1 MLFVCILIEIFQRAT
16 DGIIFLNNIS
26 VLLIISALI
35 QLTENSSDIVLIR
48 FNLFRL
54 FRNVGS
60 ARFFDLFL
68 KRSDSVRVLCNLIRY
83 VIEPPSRCGDLILQL
98 IHGIFT
104 SRCFCIDFSGI
115 FIDTSTQISST
126 IGQRSIDTGFLF
138 QCIDLPVV
146 FICLLF
152 QCTNLLIMLLVC
164 ICASCCFCF
173 NLSFVIGNTRSIKSF
188 DFCLKGT
195 DPFFCLLY
203 TRSIRIYLTFQT
215 FHSLCLHA
223 NHTPC
228 DRCSSQNCRN

>member
-83 VIEPPSRCGDLILQL
+83 VIEPPSRYGDLILQL
-98 IHGIFT
+98 IHRIFT
-104 SRCFCIDFSGI
+104 
-115 FIDTSTQISST
+115 
-126 IGQRSIDTGFLF
+126 L
-138 QCIDLPVV
+138 
-146 FICLLF
+146 
-152 QCTNLLIMLLVC
+152 
-164 ICASCCFCF
+164 
-173 NLSFVIGNTRSIKSF
+173 LSFVLNSSCIRSDIILIRF
-188 DFCLKGT
+188 DIALISLLVHFCSKIVHLIDT
-195 DPFFCLLY
+195 IHRILRHILLEL
-203 TRSIRIYLTFQT
+203 RDLRA
-215 FHSLCLHA
+215 LCSHLA
-223 NHTPC
+223 L
-228 DRCSSQNCRN
+228 